1 MAVDNKKFREDLY
14 YRLHVLEIKTPA
26 LRHREN
32 DICLLANHFFNL
44 YSLNKN
50 YIAIEFDKYSIQ
62 LLNHY
67 HWPGNVRQLMNSIRR
82 GLVVSDSRKITPTD
96 LGIEWDCDN
105 HQVQTLEGARSIAER
120 ESIIA
125 ALRFTNNNMSRAAEL
140 LGISRVSLYRLT
152 LKYMIKSNNIEASA
166 QII

>member
-1 MAVDNKKFREDLY
+1 
-14 YRLHVLEIKTPA
+14 
-26 LRHREN
+26 
-32 DICLLANHFFNL
+32 
-44 YSLNKN
+44 
-50 YIAIEFDKYSIQ
+50 
-62 LLNHY
+62 
-67 HWPGNVRQLMNSIRR
+67 MNSIRR